1 MIPAA
6 SSGQETSVRQE
17 CKKLSFQALQ
27 TAHSG
32 NHCAAEQLYLHIV
45 RTKTYVFGAQSV
57 ETAASHNAL
66 GELYVKMNR
75 LAEAEFE
82 FMTAVGIRS
91 RAGPDH
97 VFDAAVSRENLAQV
111 YEMTRR
117 TPAAKNMR
125 LLGAPNK
132 ILCAYY
138 YCPRAVLSI
147 GQLATCGQC
156 KAVFYCSDACQLKDW
171 KPRHKRYCK
180 PM

>member
-6 SSGQETSVRQE
+6 SLGQETSSVRQE
-17 CKKLSFQALQ
+17 CKRLSFQALQ

-32 NHCAAEQLYLHIV
+32 NHCAAEQLYLHII
-45 RTKTYVFGAQSV
+45 RTKTYVFGAQSI
-57 ETAASHNAL
+57 ETAASRNAL

-75 LAEAEFE
+75 LAEAESE
-82 FMTAVGIRS
+82 FLAAVDVRS
-91 RAGPDH
+91 RAGTDH

-117 TPAAKNMR
+117 ILAAKNMR

-138 YCPRAVLSI
+138 YVSECPIVVLYPH
-147 GQLATCGQC
+147 LTP
-156 KAVFYCSDACQLKDW
+156 Y
-171 KPRHKRYCK
+171 
-180 PM
+180 

>member
-6 SSGQETSVRQE
+6 SPDQETSVRME
-17 CKKLSFQALQ
+17 CKELSFQALQ

-32 NHCAAEQLYLHIV
+32 NHCAAEQLYLQII
-45 RTKTYVFGAQSV
+45 RTKTCVFGPQSV

-75 LAEAEFE
+75 LAEAESE
-82 FMTAVGIRS
+82 FMIAVSIRS
-91 RAGPDH
+91 RAGADH
-97 VFDAAVSRENLAQV
+97 AFDAAVSRENLAQV

-117 TPAAKNMR
+117 ILAGKNVR
-125 LLGAPNK
+125 LLGTPNK

-138 YCPRAVLSI
+138 YCPRALLSI
-147 GQLATCGQC
+147 GQLSTCGQC
-156 KAVFYCSDACQLKDW
+156 KAVFYCSDVCQLKDW

-180 PM
+180 AM